1 MGGSFSPARIPA
13 TATQSR
19 SLPAP
24 SQVLATLPLVA
35 CFLPLDALV
44 SIMDGCLVAAAQT
57 GYLSAIQIAGTGLQF
72 LGLLYLGSQPHMT
85 STLSIWACLKLV
97 TLFRLAGGCVRN
109 LASSKSAYCL
119 HRPDPG
125 PLPGPG

>member
-1 MGGSFSPARIPA
+1 M
-13 TATQSR
+13 
-19 SLPAP
+19 LPAP
-24 SQVLATLPLVA
+24 SQVLAALPLVA

-44 SIMDGCLVAAAQT
+44 SIMDGCLVAAGQT

-72 LGLLYLGSQPHMT
+72 LGLLFLGSQHMI

-109 LASSKSAYCL
+109 LASSKSVYYL
-119 HRPDPG
+119 PR
-125 PLPGPG
+125 PGPGLVPGPD

>member
-72 LGLLYLGSQPHMT
+72 LGLLYLGSQHMISALT
-85 STLSIWACLKLV
+85 IWACLKLV